1 MWVRRDIDHK
11 IHHLTRPSATSRADQ
26 SHTFVKLRY
35 HRHVAIKMKLNLLGE
50 WLSWIE
56 ECQHDQQSDFSS
68 TFDYDDSTTTAI
80 SIPNDNCRKF
90 IPEKKLC
97 ERDNIIIDMLN
108 AASSSNESTTVSL
121 CVTDPSLVDNP
132 IVYVSN
138 GFCQLTGYSYDEVIG
153 RNCRFLQGPETRR
166 EDVDKIVVAVKGG
179 VECSVNLLNYKKDGT
194 TFRNEVSECNARGQN
209 YFTS

>member
-1 MWVRRDIDHK
+1 
-11 IHHLTRPSATSRADQ
+11 
-26 SHTFVKLRY
+26 
-35 HRHVAIKMKLNLLGE
+35 
-50 WLSWIE
+50 
-56 ECQHDQQSDFSS
+56 
-68 TFDYDDSTTTAI
+68 
-80 SIPNDNCRKF
+80 
-90 IPEKKLC
+90 
-97 ERDNIIIDMLN
+97 MLN

-138 GFCQLTGYSYDEVIG
+138 GFCQLTGYSYDDVIG

-194 TFRNEVSECNARGQN
+194 TFRNEFYLAQLRSPTQDISYFIGIQAAVDVHEDGGDSIACVTDLVPSNPGVYLLECCL
-209 YFTS
+209 YFA